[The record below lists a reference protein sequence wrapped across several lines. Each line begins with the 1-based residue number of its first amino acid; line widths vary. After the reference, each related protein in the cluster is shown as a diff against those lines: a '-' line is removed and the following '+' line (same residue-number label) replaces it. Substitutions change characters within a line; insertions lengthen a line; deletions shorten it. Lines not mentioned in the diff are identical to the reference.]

1 MTGEVGSALLSAKR
15 RTGDGVTS
23 NLRWLGSMSVG
34 VTEFDDDHK
43 RVIVMLREITDAIGR
58 GDRHLAHETSLTLLK
73 LAGDHV
79 EREEAFLSRI
89 RFPGTR
95 TVITAQKASLANIVA
110 LADKILADPDHAT
123 EAAAAMGRA
132 FIEYL
137 LRADINFKSYV
148 DAAGLRDVAD

>member
-1 MTGEVGSALLSAKR
+1 
-15 RTGDGVTS
+15 
-23 NLRWLGSMSVG
+23 MSVG

-43 RVIVMLREITDAIGR
+43 QVIVMLGEIKDAIGR
-58 GDRHLAHETSLTLLK
+58 GDRRLAHEYSQTLLK

-79 EREEAFLSRI
+79 EREEAFLTRI
-89 RFPGTR
+89 GFPGTR
-95 TVITAQKASLANIVA
+95 TVIAAQKASLAKIVA
-110 LADKILADPDHAT
+110 LADKILADPDHAA

-132 FIEYL
+132 FVDYL